1 MNANRRLAL
10 SPGEIALLNFGS
22 VGNFGDFGNPDR
34 EVAAKPKQNSGQA
47 SLRLMAEPENLAC
60 FNASPLFAVI
70 AGWFR
75 SLAEPAHSPSP
86 RVLSPA

>member
-1 MNANRRLAL
+1 MNASRRLAL

-47 SLRLMAEPENLAC
+47 SLRLMAEPENLAW
-60 FNASPLFAVI
+60 FNASPLFPVI

-75 SLAEPAHSPSP
+75 SPAGPVHLLSLQA
-86 RVLSPA
+86 LSPA